1 MKLRDLMQQLG
12 LYNQDA
18 DVAVVVHN
26 RRESFSISFGD
37 SEGVTKET
45 CNTVGFYVDALNG
58 QEDARCTL
66 QKV

>member
-45 CNTVGFYVDALNG
+45 CNTVGFML
-58 QEDARCTL
+58 TH
-66 QKV
+66 